1 MVLSCVVKMSK
12 LGARR
17 HMISIYLKKEKRK
30 KKKGRPGMLQ

>member
-17 HMISIYLKKEKRK
+17 HLMSIYLKKERK
-30 KKKGRPGMLQ
+30 KKKR